1 MESLARFI
9 LRLVLVPLGVAVAL
23 PVALTI
29 LLTANWGG
37 IVALANANPDAQG
50 SWFVA
55 FLFAGPVLAVLF
67 SFVLLMSLSAAAIG
81 VLIAEAFALRS
92 WIYHAANGGLS
103 AWIGVAMTSDIQE
116 KYRFLTEPK
125 VMVAA
130 GLAGGLAY
138 WLVAGWSSG
147 FWKPVFGPKPATTAV
162 AAPAGTS
169 APTPQ
174 APSEIASPE
183 IV

>member
-9 LRLVLVPLGVAVAL
+9 LRLLLVPLGAAVAI
-23 PVALTI
+23 PVSLTI
-29 LLTANWGG
+29 LLIANWGG
-37 IVALANANPDAQG
+37 IAALANANPDEQG

-103 AWIGVAMTSDIQE
+103 AWIGASLTSDIHE

-125 VMVAA
+125 VMIAA

-147 FWKPVFGPKPATTAV
+147 FWKPVFGPKPLPAPAV
-162 AAPAGTS
+162 APTGTS
-169 APTPQ
+169 AQ
-174 APSEIASPE
+174 A
-183 IV
+183 

>member
-1 MESLARFI
+1 METLARFI
-9 LRLVLVPLGVAVAL
+9 LRLLLVPLGVAVAL

-103 AWIGVAMTSDIQE
+103 AWIGAAMTTDIQE
-116 KYRFLTEPK
+116 KYSFLTEPK
-125 VMVAA
+125 IMVAA

-147 FWKPVFGPKPATTAV
+147 FWKPVFEPKPETRPGTKPGP
-162 AAPAGTS
+162 APLPAPTGTS
-169 APTPQ
+169 AQ
-174 APSEIASPE
+174 A
-183 IV
+183 